1 MAQLSYRSLFRH
13 CPEKRYA
20 LLLRNFRYQHRGEA
34 VATRHDQRRP
44 PGKLRSD
51 HLQSKHCSSHAS
63 LPQNDRSKLTTHFQ
77 MNLQPLEHRQLTQ
90 RGHNVSEI
98 HQAYQGRDD
107 SILLLDGLDTDVVA
121 SPSMVRALTEPFGD
135 VVDLRHTETG
145 DNNMRRLSVLVQY
158 CCSSS
163 AALARLSLHGL
174 IVGANRI
181 LATDAPPWSSVACAP
196 YDRAS
201 RGAAGTGSGPI
212 EPGYGYGVVS
222 NIRDQWTSVSQPQLS
237 LRMTPSPDEVTTST
251 RNLVHVDQQSDAHG
265 WGPYFESW
273 QSSNSLDTPS
283 SNDCKDPVFVEK
295 VSLAAYFQT
304 CNVDSAPHRDTRFRD
319 CCSRSERRSYGT
331 SLANSSAIL
340 SDPSVMNG
348 NDILAQIGRPGD
360 DDQSKAR

>member
-1 MAQLSYRSLFRH
+1 MGANRERAQRNLYVLNLPLDATTEQFQELFAQLGSVEHAVILATLDHAARRRGFILMSDPSQARAAIEHLNGLQWHNYRIEVSFAIVQRSGTPFSYETSDTNI
-13 CPEKRYA
+13 E
-20 LLLRNFRYQHRGEA
+20 E
-34 VATRHDQRRP
+34 RP
-44 PGKLRSD
+44 
-51 HLQSKHCSSHAS
+51 LQPDTISAGH
-63 LPQNDRSKLTTHFQ
+63 Q

-145 DNNMRRLSVLVQY
+145 DNTTRRLSVLVQY

-273 QSSNSLDTPS
+273 QSSYSLDTPS

-295 VSLAAYFQT
+295 VGQEMMIRAKRANLLELGAFCSF
-304 CNVDSAPHRDTRFRD
+304 VIRD
-319 CCSRSERRSYGT
+319 
-331 SLANSSAIL
+331 
-340 SDPSVMNG
+340 
-348 NDILAQIGRPGD
+348 
-360 DDQSKAR
+360 